1 MIVSARQYREVYSAL
16 HSKADLNELSKSFR
30 LPGETLEAILQQKLV
45 RRVRSHFHRFKA
57 QARRLEHEWNSGKT
71 FVEIAAENSFSP
83 LMTASIILQHKGMS
97 KPAFSRLAKDPSH
110 AKDARVRKE
119 LSEAALTDPVFAQAA
134 IADQTRRAKECEQA
148 VKEWLD
154 KKGVSFKHESEQ
166 SKTGKTPDYLLEK
179 PFVFNGHELHWVE
192 CKASFGD
199 HEETKRNLSRQLS
212 HYLQLFGP
220 GMVVYW
226 YGVEENPATHKGIV
240 VVTRDYLE

>member
-1 MIVSARQYREVYSAL
+1 MIVSAKQYREVYSAL
-16 HSKADLNELSKSFR
+16 HSKADLSELSKHFR
-30 LPGETLEAILQQKLV
+30 LPKETLEAILQQKLV
-45 RRVRSHFHRFKA
+45 RRVRTHFHRFKA
-57 QARRLEHEWNSGKT
+57 QARHLEHEWSSGKT
-71 FVEIAAENSFSP
+71 FAQIAAENSFSP

-97 KPAFSRLAKDPSH
+97 KPSFSRLAKNPSS
-110 AKDARVRKE
+110 ARDERVRKE
-119 LSEAALTDPVFAQAA
+119 VHEAAQTDPVFSQAA
-134 IADQTRRAKECEQA
+134 IADQTKRAKECEQA
-148 VKEWLD
+148 VKEWLE

-166 SKTGKTPDYLLEK
+166 AKTGKTPDYLLGK
-179 PFVFNGHELHWVE
+179 PFVFHGNEFHWVE

-240 VVTRDYLE
+240 VATRDYLE